1 MKGNGIMKNVSSIAM
16 AGLTVWMAGCASAP
30 RVTTIAP
37 VGPAP
42 TEAPRPAED
51 GSLLVYSA
59 RAAAPIDVNRD
70 TWRSDNEFGN
80 NEFRY
85 EAPHSD
91 YTICKA
97 NGEVFEHVHN
107 ARGPADNTPTLVA
120 LPPGSYKVRAE
131 ADCEGNHFAVLM
143 PVLIRPGETTVAH
156 LEGGWTPAA
165 YNEAEVTKMPCG
177 GIIGWRAPETAS
189 YHAPAPQTN

>member
-1 MKGNGIMKNVSSIAM
+1 MRYLNSIAM

-42 TEAPRPAED
+42 TEMPRPAQE

-59 RAAAPIDVNRD
+59 QAAVPIDVNMD

-80 NEFRY
+80 NEFRH
-85 EAPHSD
+85 EGPHSD
-91 YTICKA
+91 YTISKVD
-97 NGEVFEHVHN
+97 GEVFERVHN
-107 ARGPADNTPTLVA
+107 ARGPGDDTPTVVK

-131 ADCEGNHFAVLM
+131 ADCEGNRFAVLM
-143 PVLIRPGETTVAH
+143 PVLIKPGETTVAH
-156 LEGGWTPAA
+156 LEGGWMPAG
-165 YNEAEVTKMPCG
+165 YKDTEVTKMPCG

-189 YHAPAPQTN
+189 YHAPAPETN